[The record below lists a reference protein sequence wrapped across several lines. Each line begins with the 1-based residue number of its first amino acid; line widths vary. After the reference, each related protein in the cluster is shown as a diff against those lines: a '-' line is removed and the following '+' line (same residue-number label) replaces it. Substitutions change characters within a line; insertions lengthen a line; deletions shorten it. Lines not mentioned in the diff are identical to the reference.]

1 MGSKRL
7 DHEYPQK
14 TPQMMSFVFPLFG
27 RFHPILVHL
36 PIGILVFGVVLIFL
50 SKKQDKTFLPA
61 IQLAF
66 LLGSIGGV
74 LACISGFLQYQF
86 EGFSWD
92 TVQFHLIFG
101 ILTTAAGFFFYWK
114 SKKITD
120 PSTLKWSTTA
130 LVGALLF
137 TGHLG
142 GSITHGEGYFTE
154 VMPDNLQSLF
164 GGAPSS
170 AEPLTLPEEGWEEL
184 AYYEEV
190 VQPILNS
197 NCQSCHNPRNKK
209 GGLDLSTKEA
219 LLLGGESG
227 PIIDPHEFLKSSLI
241 SRMELPMD
249 HEDHMPPKEKRQ
261 PKKEE
266 LQLIRLWLENEA
278 SFDLKLGA
286 AKPEKKWLEPFFKRE
301 EIAFYPTVTLAPFAE
316 DSLSLLRKKGF
327 YVEPIA
333 QGGNQLKVSCINF
346 PDFKDQNL
354 GDLASIKDHVVYLDF
369 SGTQVTDQMLESLN
383 DFSNLTVLKLSNTRV
398 SGAKLEKLAA
408 CKNLKSLYLNG
419 ISITGSDLEKLQSHP
434 LLEKV
439 FAYETGIRVDES
451 LKKFRFKLETGSY
464 ALPPI
469 PSDTIVY

>member
-1 MGSKRL
+1 ML
-7 DHEYPQK
+7 
-14 TPQMMSFVFPLFG
+14 SFVFPLLG
-27 RFHPILVHL
+27 RFHPVLVHL
-36 PIGILVFGVVLIFL
+36 PIGILVFGVVLVFL

-66 LLGSIGGV
+66 LLGSIGGI

-101 ILTTAAGFFFYWK
+101 VLTTAAGFFIYGK

-120 PSTLKWSTTA
+120 PYSIKWSSTA
-130 LVGALLF
+130 LILALLF

-142 GSITHGEGYFTE
+142 GTITHGEGYFTE
-154 VMPDNLQSLF
+154 VMPENLQTLF
-164 GGAPSS
+164 GGAPSP
-170 AEPLTLPEEGWEEL
+170 AAQLTLPEEGWEEL

-219 LLLGGESG
+219 LLKGGENG
-227 PIIDPHEFLKSSLI
+227 PVIDPHEFLKSSLI
-241 SRMELPMD
+241 SRMELPRD
-249 HEDHMPPKEKRQ
+249 HEDHMPPSEKRQ

-266 LQLIRLWLENEA
+266 LQLLRLWLENEA

-286 AKPEKKWLEPFFKRE
+286 AKPEMKWLEPFFQRE
-301 EIAFYPTVTLAPFAE
+301 EIAYYPTAPLSIVAE
-316 DSLSLLRKKGF
+316 DSLARLRKIGF

-333 QGGNQLKVSCINF
+333 QGSSLLKVSCINF
-346 PDFKDQNL
+346 PDFQDQNL
-354 GDLASIKDHVVYLDF
+354 GDLASIQANVVYLDLG
-369 SGTQVTDQMLESLN
+369 GTQVTDQILVKLK
-383 DFSNLTVLKLSNTRV
+383 DFPLLTVLKLSHTQVN
-398 SGAKLEKLAA
+398 GANLESLNSL
-408 CKNLKSLYLNG
+408 KNLKSLFLNG
-419 ISITGSDLEKLQSHP
+419 VSLTQADLEKLEQLP
-434 LLEKV
+434 MLEKV
-439 FAYETGIRVDES
+439 FAYETALLGKES
-451 LKKFRFKLETGSY
+451 TKKFKFKLETGSY
-464 ALPPI
+464 ELPPI

>member
-1 MGSKRL
+1 ML
-7 DHEYPQK
+7 
-14 TPQMMSFVFPLFG
+14 SFVFPLLG

-36 PIGILVFGVVLIFL
+36 PIGILVFGVLLIFL
-50 SKKQDKTFLPA
+50 SKKEDKTYLPA

-66 LLGSIGGV
+66 LLGSIGGL

-101 ILTTAAGFFFYWK
+101 VLTTAAGFFFYGK

-120 PSTLKWSTTA
+120 PSSLKWSSTA
-130 LVGALLF
+130 LIGALLF

-142 GSITHGEGYFTE
+142 GTITHGEGYFTD
-154 VMPDNLQSLF
+154 VMPENLQSLF
-164 GGAPSS
+164 GGTAPS
-170 AEPLTLPEEGWEEL
+170 AQPLTLPEEGWEEL

-209 GGLDLSTKEA
+209 GGLDLSSKEA
-219 LLLGGESG
+219 LLKGGENGS
-227 PIIDPHEFLKSSLI
+227 IIDSHEFLKSSLI
-241 SRMELPMD
+241 SRMELPLD
-249 HEDHMPPKEKRQ
+249 HEDHMPPSEKRQ

-286 AKPEKKWLEPFFKRE
+286 AKPEKKWLEPFFQRE
-301 EIAFYPTVTLAPFAE
+301 EIAFYPTVNLTPLIE
-316 DSLSLLRKKGF
+316 DSLAALRKKGF
-327 YVEPIA
+327 YVEPVA
-333 QGGNQLKVSCINF
+333 KGSPLLKVSCINF

-354 GDLASIKDHVVYLDF
+354 QDLSALKAHVVYLDL
-369 SGTQVTDQMLESLN
+369 SGTQVTDEILKGLIN
-383 DFSNLTVLKLSNTRV
+383 YPNLTVLKLSNTQI
-398 SGAKLEKLAA
+398 SGAKLEVLMA
-408 CKNLKSLYLNG
+408 CKNLKSIYLNG
-419 ISITGSDLEKLQSHP
+419 TSITGNDLEKLQNHP

-439 FAYETGIRVDES
+439 FAYDTGISGNES

-464 ALPPI
+464 ELPPI

>member
-1 MGSKRL
+1 ML
-7 DHEYPQK
+7 
-14 TPQMMSFVFPLFG
+14 SFVFPLLG

-36 PIGILVFGVVLIFL
+36 PIGILVFGVLLIFL
-50 SKKQDKTFLPA
+50 SKKEDKTYLPA

-66 LLGSIGGV
+66 LLGSIGGL
-74 LACISGFLQYQF
+74 LACFSGFLQYQF

-101 ILTTAAGFFFYWK
+101 VLTTASGFFFYRK

-120 PSTLKWSTTA
+120 LSSLKWSSTA
-130 LVGALLF
+130 LIGALLF

-142 GSITHGEGYFTE
+142 GTITHGEGYFTDVIPE
-154 VMPDNLQSLF
+154 NLQSLF
-164 GGAPSS
+164 GGTAPS
-170 AEPLTLPEEGWEEL
+170 AQPLTLPEEGWEEL

-209 GGLDLSTKEA
+209 GGLDLSSKEA
-219 LLLGGESG
+219 LLKGGENGS
-227 PIIDPHEFLKSSLI
+227 IIDSHEFLKSSLI
-241 SRMELPMD
+241 SRMELPLD
-249 HEDHMPPKEKRQ
+249 HEDHMPPSEKRQ

-286 AKPEKKWLEPFFKRE
+286 AKPEKKWLEPFFQRE
-301 EIAFYPTVTLAPFAE
+301 VIAFYPSVNLAPMVE
-316 DSLSLLRKKGF
+316 DSLAALRKKGF

-333 QGGNQLKVSCINF
+333 MGSPLLKVSCINF

-354 GDLASIKDHVVYLDF
+354 QALSAFKAHVVYLDL
-369 SGTQVTDQMLESLN
+369 SGTQVTDEILKGLIN
-383 DFSNLTVLKLSNTRV
+383 YPNLTVLKLSNTQV
-398 SGAKLEKLAA
+398 SGAKLDELKA
-408 CKNLKSLYLNG
+408 CKNLKSIYLNG
-419 ISITGSDLEKLQSHP
+419 TSITGNDLEKLQNHP

-439 FAYETGIRVDES
+439 FAYDTGISGNGS

-464 ALPPI
+464 ELPPI

>member
-1 MGSKRL
+1 ML
-7 DHEYPQK
+7 
-14 TPQMMSFVFPLFG
+14 SFIFPLLG

-36 PIGILVFGVVLIFL
+36 PIGILVFGVLLIFL
-50 SKKQDKTFLPA
+50 SKKQDKTFLAA

-101 ILTTAAGFFFYWK
+101 VLTTAAGFFFYVK
-114 SKKITD
+114 SKKTSD
-120 PSTLKWSTTA
+120 PVKLKWSSTA
-130 LVGALLF
+130 LIGALLF

-142 GSITHGEGYFTE
+142 GTITHGEGYFTE
-154 VMPDNLQSLF
+154 VMPENLQSLF

-170 AEPLTLPEEGWEEL
+170 AAPLNLPEEGWEEL

-209 GGLDLSTKEA
+209 GGLDLSSKEA
-219 LLLGGESG
+219 LLKGGKNG
-227 PIIDPHEFLKSSLI
+227 PVIDPHEFLKSSLV
-241 SRMELPMD
+241 SRMELPLD
-249 HEDHMPPKEKRQ
+249 HEDHMPPSEKRQ

-266 LQLIRLWLENEA
+266 LQLLRLWLENEA

-286 AKPEKKWLEPFFKRE
+286 AKPEKKLLEPFFQRE
-301 EIAFYPTVTLAPFAE
+301 EIAFYPTVTLSPIAE
-316 DSLSLLRKKGF
+316 DTLALLRKKGF

-333 QGGNQLKVSCINF
+333 KGSSILKLSCINF
-346 PDFKDQNL
+346 PDFQDQNL
-354 GDLASIKDHVVYLDF
+354 GDLASLKGHIVYLDL
-369 SGTQVTDQMLESLN
+369 SGTMITEQILTSLR
-383 DFSNLTVLKLSNTRV
+383 DFPHVTVLKLNHTQV
-398 SGAKLEKLAA
+398 KGPNLESLKSL
-408 CKNLKSLYLNG
+408 KNLKSLYLNG
-419 ISITGSDLEKLQSHP
+419 ISITQTDLEKLDQLP
-434 LLEKV
+434 RLERV
-439 FAYETGIRVDES
+439 FAYETGLIGNES
-451 LKKFRFKLETGSY
+451 LKKFKFKLETGSY
-464 ALPPI
+464 ELPPI

>member
-1 MGSKRL
+1 ML
-7 DHEYPQK
+7 
-14 TPQMMSFVFPLFG
+14 SFIFPLLG

-36 PIGILVFGVVLIFL
+36 PIGILVFGVLLIFL
-50 SKKQDKTFLPA
+50 SKKQDKTFLAA

-101 ILTTAAGFFFYWK
+101 ILTTAAGFFFYGK
-114 SKKITD
+114 NKRTSD
-120 PSTLKWSTTA
+120 PSTLKWSSTA
-130 LVGALLF
+130 LIGALLF

-142 GSITHGEGYFTE
+142 GTITHGEGYFTE
-154 VMPDNLQSLF
+154 VMPENLQSLF

-170 AEPLTLPEEGWEEL
+170 AAPLTLPEEGWEEL
-184 AYYEEV
+184 AYYDEV

-219 LLLGGESG
+219 LLKGGENG
-227 PIIDPHEFLKSSLI
+227 PVIDPHEFLKSSLV
-241 SRMELPMD
+241 SRMELPQD
-249 HEDHMPPKEKRQ
+249 HEDHMPPSEKRQ

-266 LQLIRLWLENEA
+266 LQLLRLWLENEA

-286 AKPEKKWLEPFFKRE
+286 AKPEKKLLEPFFQRE
-301 EIAFYPTVTLAPFAE
+301 EIAFYPTVTFSPIAE
-316 DSLSLLRKKGF
+316 DTLALLRKKGF

-333 QGGNQLKVSCINF
+333 QGSLILKLSCINF
-346 PDFKDQNL
+346 RDFQDQNL
-354 GDLASIKDHVVYLDF
+354 GDLASVKGHIVYLDL
-369 SGTQVTDQMLESLN
+369 SGTMITDQILTSLG
-383 DFSNLTVLKLSNTRV
+383 DFPHVTVLKLNHTQV
-398 SGAKLEKLAA
+398 KGANLESLKSL
-408 CKNLKSLYLNG
+408 KNLKSLYLNG
-419 ISITGSDLEKLQSHP
+419 ISITQTDLEKLDQLP
-434 LLEKV
+434 RLERV
-439 FAYETGIRVDES
+439 FAYETGLIGNES
-451 LKKFRFKLETGSY
+451 LKKFKFKLETGSY
-464 ALPPI
+464 ELPPI

>member
-1 MGSKRL
+1 ML
-7 DHEYPQK
+7 
-14 TPQMMSFVFPLFG
+14 SFIFPLLG

-36 PIGILVFGVVLIFL
+36 PIGILVFGVLLIFL

-66 LLGSIGGV
+66 LLGSIGGI

-101 ILTTAAGFFFYWK
+101 VLTTVAGFIFYGK
-114 SKKITD
+114 SKKTSD
-120 PSTLKWSTTA
+120 PEKLKWSSTT
-130 LVGALLF
+130 LIGALLF

-142 GSITHGEGYFTE
+142 GTITHGEGYFTE
-154 VMPDNLQSLF
+154 VMPENLQSLF

-170 AEPLTLPEEGWEEL
+170 AAPLTLPEVGWEEL

-209 GGLDLSTKEA
+209 GGLDLSSKEA
-219 LLLGGESG
+219 LLKGGENG
-227 PIIDPHEFLKSSLI
+227 PVIDPHEFLKSSLV
-241 SRMELPMD
+241 SRMELPLD
-249 HEDHMPPKEKRQ
+249 HEDHMPPSEKRQ

-266 LQLIRLWLENEA
+266 LQLLRLWLENEA

-286 AKPEKKWLEPFFKRE
+286 AKPEMKWLEPFFQRE
-301 EIAFYPTVTLAPFAE
+301 EIAFYPTVTLSPIAE
-316 DSLSLLRKKGF
+316 DTIAQLRKKGF

-333 QGGNQLKVSCINF
+333 QGSSLLKVSCINF
-346 PDFKDQNL
+346 PDFQDQNL
-354 GDLASIKDHVVYLDF
+354 GDLVSIQVNLVYLDL
-369 SGTQVTDQMLESLN
+369 GETQVTDQVLTKLK
-383 DFSNLTVLKLSNTRV
+383 DFPHVTVLKLSHTQIN
-398 SGAKLEKLAA
+398 GANLESLKSL
-408 CKNLKSLYLNG
+408 KNLKSLYLNG
-419 ISITGSDLEKLQSHP
+419 TSITQTDLEKLDQLP

-439 FAYETGIRVDES
+439 FAYETGLIGNEP
-451 LKKFRFKLETGSY
+451 LKKFKFKLETGSY
-464 ALPPI
+464 ELPPI

>member
-1 MGSKRL
+1 
-7 DHEYPQK
+7 
-14 TPQMMSFVFPLFG
+14 MMSFIFPLFG

-36 PIGILVFGVVLIFL
+36 PIGILVFGVILIFL
-50 SKKQDKTFLPA
+50 SKKQDKAFLPA

-101 ILTTAAGFFFYWK
+101 VLTTAAGFFFYVK
-114 SKKITD
+114 SKKTSD
-120 PSTLKWSTTA
+120 PVKLKWSSTA
-130 LVGALLF
+130 LIGALLF

-142 GSITHGEGYFTE
+142 GTITHGEGYFTE
-154 VMPDNLQSLF
+154 VMPENLQSLF

-170 AEPLTLPEEGWEEL
+170 AAPLTLPEEGWEEL

-209 GGLDLSTKEA
+209 GGLDLSSKEA
-219 LLLGGESG
+219 LLKGGENG
-227 PIIDPHEFLKSSLI
+227 PVIDPHEFLKSSLV
-241 SRMELPMD
+241 SRMELPLD
-249 HEDHMPPKEKRQ
+249 HEDHMPPSEKRQ

-266 LQLIRLWLENEA
+266 LELIRLWLENEA

-286 AKPEKKWLEPFFKRE
+286 AKPEKKWLEPFFQRE
-301 EIAFYPTVTLAPFAE
+301 EIAFYPTVSLAAAAE
-316 DSLSLLRKKGF
+316 DSLAQLRRKGF

-333 QGGNQLKVSCINF
+333 QGSALLKVSCINF
-346 PDFKDQNL
+346 PDFEDQNL
-354 GDLASIKDHVVYLDF
+354 GDLASIQGNVVYLDLG
-369 SGTQVTDQMLESLN
+369 GTQVTDQILSKLE
-383 DFSNLTVLKLSNTRV
+383 DFTLLTVLKLNHTQV
-398 SGAKLEKLAA
+398 KGANLESLKSL
-408 CKNLKSLYLNG
+408 KNLKSLYLNG
-419 ISITGSDLEKLQSHP
+419 TSITQTDLDKLDQLP
-434 LLEKV
+434 MLEKV
-439 FAYETGIRVDES
+439 FAYETGLIGNES
-451 LKKFRFKLETGSY
+451 LKKFKFKLETGSY
-464 ALPPI
+464 ELPPI

>member
-1 MGSKRL
+1 
-7 DHEYPQK
+7 
-14 TPQMMSFVFPLFG
+14 MMSFVLPLLG

-50 SKKQDKTFLPA
+50 SKKQDKAFLPA

-66 LLGSIGGV
+66 LLGSIGGI

-101 ILTTAAGFFFYWK
+101 VLTTAAGFFFYVK
-114 SKKITD
+114 SKKISD
-120 PSTLKWSTTA
+120 PVKLKWSSTA
-130 LVGALLF
+130 LIGALLF

-142 GSITHGEGYFTE
+142 GTITHGEGYFTE
-154 VMPDNLQSLF
+154 VMPENLQSLF

-170 AEPLTLPEEGWEEL
+170 AAPLTLPEEGWEEL

-197 NCQSCHNPRNKK
+197 NCQSCHNPKNKK

-219 LLLGGESG
+219 LLAGGENG
-227 PIIDPHEFLKSSLI
+227 PVIDVHQYLKSNLI
-241 SRMELPMD
+241 SRMELPLD
-249 HEDHMPPKEKRQ
+249 NEDHMPPSEKRQ

-266 LQLIRLWLENEA
+266 LQLLRLWLENEA

-286 AKPEKKWLEPFFKRE
+286 AKPEQKWLEPFFQRE
-301 EIAFYPTVTLAPFAE
+301 EIAFYPRVTLSQVAE
-316 DSLSLLRKKGF
+316 DSLAKLRKKGF

-333 QGGNQLKVSCINF
+333 LGSPMLKVTCINF
-346 PDFKDQNL
+346 PDFQDQNL
-354 GDLASIKDHVVYLDF
+354 KDLASIQSNVVYLDL
-369 SGTQVTDQMLESLN
+369 GRTQVTDQILTKLEEFPL
-383 DFSNLTVLKLSNTRV
+383 LTVLKLSHTQIK
-398 SGAKLEKLAA
+398 GANLERLKSL
-408 CKNLKSLYLNG
+408 KNLKSLYLNG
-419 ISITGSDLEKLQSHP
+419 ISIAQADLERLDQLP
-434 LLEKV
+434 MLEKV
-439 FAYETGIRVDES
+439 FAYETGLIGNES

-464 ALPPI
+464 ELPPI

>member
-1 MGSKRL
+1 ML
-7 DHEYPQK
+7 
-14 TPQMMSFVFPLFG
+14 SFIFPLLG

-36 PIGILVFGVVLIFL
+36 PIGILVFGVLLIFL
-50 SKKQDKTFLPA
+50 SKKQDKAFLPA

-101 ILTTAAGFFFYWK
+101 VLTTAAGFFFYVK
-114 SKKITD
+114 SKKTSD
-120 PSTLKWSTTA
+120 PVKLKWSSTA
-130 LVGALLF
+130 LIGALLF

-142 GSITHGEGYFTE
+142 GTITHGEGYFTE
-154 VMPDNLQSLF
+154 VIPENLQSFF

-170 AEPLTLPEEGWEEL
+170 AAPLTLPEEGWEEL
-184 AYYEEV
+184 AYYEKV

-219 LLLGGESG
+219 LLKGGENG
-227 PIIDPHEFLKSSLI
+227 PVIDPHEFLKSSLI
-241 SRMELPMD
+241 SRMELPLD
-249 HEDHMPPKEKRQ
+249 HEDHMPPSEKRQ

-266 LQLIRLWLENEA
+266 LQLLRLWLENEA

-286 AKPEKKWLEPFFKRE
+286 AKPEKKLLEPFFQRE
-301 EIAFYPTVTLAPFAE
+301 EIAFYPTVTLSPIAE
-316 DSLSLLRKKGF
+316 DTLALLRKKGF

-333 QGGNQLKVSCINF
+333 KGSSILKLSCINF
-346 PDFKDQNL
+346 PDFQDQNL
-354 GDLASIKDHVVYLDF
+354 GDLASVKGHIVYLDL
-369 SGTQVTDQMLESLN
+369 SGTMITDQILTSLG
-383 DFSNLTVLKLSNTRV
+383 DFPHVTVLKLNDTQV
-398 SGAKLEKLAA
+398 KGANLESLMSL
-408 CKNLKSLYLNG
+408 KNLKSLYLNG
-419 ISITGSDLEKLQSHP
+419 ISITQTDLEKLDQLP
-434 LLEKV
+434 RLERV
-439 FAYETGIRVDES
+439 FAYETGLIGNES
-451 LKKFRFKLETGSY
+451 LKKFKFKLETGSY
-464 ALPPI
+464 ELPPI

>member
-1 MGSKRL
+1 ML
-7 DHEYPQK
+7 
-14 TPQMMSFVFPLFG
+14 SFVFPLLG

-36 PIGILVFGVVLIFL
+36 PIGILVFGVLLIFL
-50 SKKQDKTFLPA
+50 SKKEDKTYLPA

-66 LLGSIGGV
+66 LLGSIGGL

-101 ILTTAAGFFFYWK
+101 VLTTAAGFFFYGK

-120 PSTLKWSTTA
+120 ASTLKWSSTA
-130 LVGALLF
+130 LIGALLF

-142 GSITHGEGYFTE
+142 GTITHGEGYFTE
-154 VMPDNLQSLF
+154 VMPENLQSLF

-170 AEPLTLPEEGWEEL
+170 AAPLTLPEEGWEEL

-209 GGLDLSTKEA
+209 GGLDLSTKDG
-219 LLLGGESG
+219 LIKGGENG
-227 PIIDPHEFLKSSLI
+227 PAIDPHEFLKSSLI
-241 SRMELPMD
+241 SRMELPLD
-249 HEDHMPPKEKRQ
+249 HEDHMPPSEKRQ

-286 AKPEKKWLEPFFKRE
+286 AKPEKKWLEPFFQRE
-301 EIAFYPTVTLAPFAE
+301 EIAFYPTVNLNPVIE
-316 DSLSLLRKKGF
+316 DSLAALRKKGF

-333 QGGNQLKVSCINF
+333 KGSPLLKVSCINF
-346 PDFKDQNL
+346 PDFQDQNL
-354 GDLASIKDHVVYLDF
+354 QDLGALNAHVVYLDL
-369 SGTQVTDQMLESLN
+369 SGTQVTDEILRGLT
-383 DFSNLTVLKLSNTRV
+383 DFPNLTVLKLSNTQV
-398 SGAKLEKLAA
+398 SGAKLEELMT
-408 CKNLKSLYLNG
+408 CKNLKSIYLNG
-419 ISITGSDLEKLQSHP
+419 TSITGNDLDKLQAHP

-439 FAYETGIRVDES
+439 FAFETGITGDES
-451 LKKFRFKLETGSY
+451 MKKFKFKLETGSY
-464 ALPPI
+464 ELPPI

>member
-1 MGSKRL
+1 ML
-7 DHEYPQK
+7 
-14 TPQMMSFVFPLFG
+14 SFVFPLLG

-36 PIGILVFGVVLIFL
+36 PIGILVFGVLLIFL
-50 SKKQDKTFLPA
+50 SKKEDKTYLPA

-66 LLGSIGGV
+66 LLGSIGGL

-101 ILTTAAGFFFYWK
+101 VLTTAAGFFFYWK

-120 PSTLKWSTTA
+120 ANTLKWSSTA
-130 LVGALLF
+130 LIGALLF

-142 GSITHGEGYFTE
+142 GTITHGEGYFTE
-154 VMPDNLQSLF
+154 VMPENLQSLF
-164 GGAPSS
+164 GGTAPS
-170 AEPLTLPEEGWEEL
+170 AQPLILPEEGWEEL

-219 LLLGGESG
+219 LLKGGENG
-227 PIIDPHEFLKSSLI
+227 PAIDPHEFRKSSLI

-249 HEDHMPPKEKRQ
+249 HEDHMPPSEKRQ

-286 AKPEKKWLEPFFKRE
+286 AKPEKKWLEPFFQRE
-301 EIAFYPTVTLAPFAE
+301 EIAFYPTLTLGPVVE
-316 DSLSLLRKKGF
+316 DSLAALRKKGF
-327 YVEPIA
+327 YVEPISK
-333 QGGNQLKVSCINF
+333 NSPLLKVSCINF

-354 GDLASIKDHVVYLDF
+354 QDLSALKAHVVYLDF
-369 SGTQVTDQMLESLN
+369 GGTKVTDQILERLT
-383 DFSNLTVLKLSNTRV
+383 DFPNLTVLKLSQTAI
-398 SGAKLEKLAA
+398 SGSSLDQLGQIS
-408 CKNLKSLYLNG
+408 NLKLIYLNQTEVSLTH
-419 ISITGSDLEKLQSHP
+419 IQS
-434 LLEKV
+434 LTAIKSLEKV
-439 FAYETGIRVDES
+439 FAFDTPASSELQTLGNPR
-451 LKKFRFKLETGSY
+451 LPFFLETGSY
-464 ALPPI
+464 LLPKI
-469 PSDTIVY
+469 PTDTIVY